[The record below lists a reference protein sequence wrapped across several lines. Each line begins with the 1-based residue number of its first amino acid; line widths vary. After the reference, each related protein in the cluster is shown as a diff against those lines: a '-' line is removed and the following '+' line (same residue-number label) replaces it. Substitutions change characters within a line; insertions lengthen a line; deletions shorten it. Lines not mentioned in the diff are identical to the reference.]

1 MRRSLAAQSKFIKK
15 LNSLQFSLHDSSTM
29 PGNSKQAGRAG
40 RAANGNGSRA
50 ARVGVRSNN
59 PNGRSAARQR
69 QQSLGVSSSG
79 KQAQAAAAYASAQKS
94 GQAQVHRTGPDSCR
108 IVHRELIASV
118 TGTVAFTVG
127 SSIALNPGLVTS
139 FPWLSTQAAGWE
151 RYKFNALRFCYYTRT
166 GSNIPGSVMMAPDFD
181 ASDAAPQTEVAAS
194 SYQHCEEDAPWKDI
208 KCILPARELMGDMK
222 EKYIR
227 TTAIA
232 ANQDIKTY
240 DAGNFFLCTVDG
252 TAVPWGKLWVEYDVT
267 LITPQSPPGGF
278 QASGLLVGV
287 GAKDQ
292 NQIFGP
298 IATQLNTGPITLSS
312 SLTGTVTIGGVSIG
326 QELLISSYITGT
338 VITVFAASAPTGMT
352 LRTDASATSMFN
364 AGATSA
370 CEWQTFT
377 VTALNPTLTINCTS
391 ATVATSALSV
401 TVLSPIPTI

>member
-1 MRRSLAAQSKFIKK
+1 MS
-15 LNSLQFSLHDSSTM
+15 
-29 PGNSKQAGRAG
+29 GNSQQAGRA
-40 RAANGNGSRA
+40 RRSANGNGSRA
-50 ARVGVRSNN
+50 ARVGVRSGVS
-59 PNGRSAARQR
+59 NGRGRPRQR
-69 QQSLGVSSSG
+69 QQGLGRPGAG

-94 GQAQVHRTGPDSCR
+94 GTAQVYRNGADSCR
-108 IVHRELIASV
+108 IIHRELIASV

-127 SSIALNPGLVTS
+127 SSIALNPGLGTS

-151 RYKFNALRFCYYTRT
+151 RYKFNSLRFCYYTRT

-181 ASDAAPQTEVAAS
+181 ASDAAPTTEVAAS

-227 TTAIA
+227 NSAISS
-232 ANQDIKTY
+232 NQDIKTY

-252 TAVPWGKLWVEYDVT
+252 TAVPWGKLWAEYDVT

-278 QASGLLVGV
+278 QATGVLVGV
-287 GAKDQ
+287 GALD
-292 NQIFGP
+292 NDAIFGP
-298 IATQLNTGPITLSS
+298 VATQLNTGPITLSS
-312 SLTGTVTIGGVSIG
+312 STTGTVTIGGVSIG
-326 QELLISSYITGT
+326 QEILISSYITGT
-338 VITVFAASAPTGMT
+338 VITVFASASPTGMT

-377 VTALNPTLTINCTS
+377 VTALNPTLTINCTATTVTAS
-391 ATVATSALSV
+391 AMVVS
-401 TVLSPIPTI
+401 VLSPVPTV